1 MGKGMVEIPPVTNA
15 VGQDFIQMA
24 MVLNV
29 LVVFG
34 EDVMERVLNG
44 IN

>member
-15 VGQDFIQMA
+15 VEQDFIQMA

-34 EDVMERVLNG
+34 EGAVERVLNG